1 MYVCNGWQA
10 VANTAVAK
18 AQFERA
24 AKANRVG
31 LGDTFLN
38 QQRFANDATA
48 CFRERTTI
56 SWTFDRLT
64 TDILTCLK

>member
-1 MYVCNGWQA
+1 M
-10 VANTAVAK
+10 ANTAVAK

-38 QQRFANDATA
+38 QQRFANDTTA
-48 CFRERTTI
+48 YFRERTTI
-56 SWTFDRLT
+56 S
-64 TDILTCLK
+64 